1 MVLLCRLLSFGLC
14 WSNDGMRWKW
24 LEIFEGVNTVWCM
37 MTPHSKQI
45 ERLYIT
51 SPNFLDKSKCRQFRS
66 KDSAVSE

>member
-1 MVLLCRLLSFGLC
+1 
-14 WSNDGMRWKW
+14 MRWKW